1 MAATTIAIAPV
12 SNKMLWAGRIVST
25 LPVLML
31 VISGIMKLVLVATA
45 NPGMAEGFTGLGWD
59 PRYALA
65 LAILELGSA
74 IVYVIPRTAVL
85 GAILSTGYLG
95 GAIATHVRIGD
106 PSFVGALILGI
117 LVWLGLYLREPR
129 LRQLVPVRS

>member
-12 SNKMLWAGRIVST
+12 SNKMLWAGRIVSAI
-25 LPVLML
+25 PVLMM
-31 VISGIMKLVLVATA
+31 VMSGVVKLILVATA
-45 NPGMAEGFTGLGWD
+45 NPDMAQGFTGLGWD
-59 PRYALA
+59 PKYALT

-85 GAILSTGYLG
+85 GAIIATGYLG
-95 GAIATHVRIGD
+95 GAVATHVRIGD
-106 PSFVGALILGI
+106 PLFVGALSLGI

-129 LRQLVPVRS
+129 LRQLIPVRS

>member
-85 GAILSTGYLG
+85 GAIL
-95 GAIATHVRIGD
+95 AIPTA
-106 PSFVGALILGI
+106 AILS
-117 LVWLGLYLREPR
+117 VVVEEFAAERTEPM
-129 LRQLVPVRS
+129 S